1 MRHTIRALTDNLAR
15 RGIALH
21 RIPICVR
28 DLGHIVAE
36 KPSASSE
43 EIDQEMATK
52 GWQQFHADESTIFLI
67 LLIVAE
73 TLIEAEPGQRVWFE
87 LPVPASNEEH
97 PVP

>member
-1 MRHTIRALTDNLAR
+1 MRHTIRALTDHLAS

-21 RIPICVR
+21 RISSCVR
-28 DLGHIVAE
+28 DLGYIVAE

-43 EIDQEMATK
+43 EIDQEMVTR

-73 TLIEAEPGQRVWFE
+73 TFMEAEPGQRVWFE
-87 LPVPASNEEH
+87 FPVPASSEER